1 MTVCESETE
10 DMDTDPPL
18 VPSCSSATAADRP
31 ARQQLSQETQT
42 DLLERVVTG
51 SERVATGGEGE
62 SSGSNTCSGNDSK
75 WEMLPREM
83 LGR

>member
-51 SERVATGGEGE
+51 GEAE
-62 SSGSNTCSGNDSK
+62 SSGSNTSSGNDSK